1 MHHGFRPL
9 DRKKNM
15 VPVISKWTM
24 ASRQCREL
32 DAVYD
37 QILTGCHPE
46 IELSEFDFI
55 ALGITPSSG

>member
-32 DAVYD
+32 NAVYD

-55 ALGITPSSG
+55 AL